1 MSMEPRDFPEG
12 DDDGDHS
19 QPDHARMLTTT
30 LILASMPV
38 LQQGH
43 LAAFLK
49 ELDSLLEDLYS
60 MSGPDI
66 MAAIADLPV
75 PQEGFVDCMAFQDA
89 VEVGKTYV
97 IKSYMIS

>member
-1 MSMEPRDFPEG
+1 MSMAPRDFPED

-19 QPDHARMLTTT
+19 QPNHARMLTTT
-30 LILASMPV
+30 LILASMQV
-38 LQQGH
+38 LQPGH
-43 LAAFLK
+43 LAAFLR

-75 PQEGFVDCMAFQDA
+75 PQAGFVDGMPYQAA
-89 VEVGKTYV
+89 VEVGNAHV
-97 IKSYMIS
+97 IKS